1 MSTQA
6 NKFDSF
12 FAEIP
17 NVLHTLK
24 VQDIGMYAPNV
35 AGLLYDKIHTAYHGT
50 NPPRSTTQFID
61 FETLPENW
69 KSLVTRK
76 FGLNLVKIISSTS
89 RSHTNSNLPKNTS
102 TKNTRKKL

>member
-17 NVLHTLK
+17 NVLRTLK

-76 FGLNLVKIISSTS
+76 FGLNLVLLDLTLIQTCLRIRVLKT
-89 RSHTNSNLPKNTS
+89 LE
-102 TKNTRKKL
+102 KKL